1 MVSTADA
8 STPAARASA
17 LTRPRDAA
25 PTSDD
30 SERGVRRRRHPVRTS
45 VILVLLAAILGVG
58 VWGGWLYT
66 QSKYYVGVTDDGK
79 IAVFQGI
86 PSQIAGFQLS
96 TVVYRTDVSI
106 DSLTPASQEA
116 VRSTILKDSRSE
128 AMAAL
133 NGLLDPNARN
143 VIPTC
148 VTITIRPTPSPTASS
163 SPSVDPSAS
172 AVDPGGSASASPTA
186 APSPSVLVTTS
197 PSPCRSS
204 TR

>member
-1 MVSTADA
+1 
-8 STPAARASA
+8 
-17 LTRPRDAA
+17 
-25 PTSDD
+25 
-30 SERGVRRRRHPVRTS
+30 VRTS
-45 VILVLLAAILGVG
+45 IILLLLAAIVGVG

-66 QSKYYVGVTDDGK
+66 QSKYYVGVTEDGH
-79 IAVFQGI
+79 IAIFQGI

-96 TVVYRTDVSI
+96 TVVYRTDVTI
-106 DSLTPASQEA
+106 DSLTPASQET

-148 VTITIRPTPSPTASS
+148 VTITIRPTPSPTLSVSASE
-163 SPSVDPSAS
+163 SVDPSAS
-172 AVDPGGSASASPTA
+172 AAVDPNASPSPTASPTA
-186 APSPSVLVTTS
+186 RPSPSVLVTTS